1 MLCLGCTC
9 MLPGNDLSQ
18 LGVREEVVTEPSEI
32 RCQMK
37 GLSYNN
43 NNNFDYNVI
52 VMYMY
57 TMECTKVNKGKNV
70 RKMSPLE
77 VWIPEMAIHLMNNFF
92 QTHPT

>member
-1 MLCLGCTC
+1 MESHHREIALLAASLGYNNYLLSGFDHGYPVLCLGCTC

-43 NNNFDYNVI
+43 NNNNFDYNVI

-57 TMECTKVNKGKNV
+57 TMECE
-70 RKMSPLE
+70 S
-77 VWIPEMAIHLMNNFF
+77 
-92 QTHPT
+92 